1 MAAASPRK
9 ISVFIASPGDLAPE
23 RKIFRET
30 ITELNKTSVKL
41 ANVEFVPIGWED
53 QNAES
58 GRRVQGV
65 LNQRISECDLFVL
78 VLYGRWGQAAS
89 DSPASSYTEE
99 EFQLAMDLWRQG
111 KSPEVIVFFKSISAP
126 WLADPGP
133 QLTRVLEFKKILQ
146 DSHNIL
152 FRSFSTEIDFGQ
164 EIQNHLLD
172 FATGAWEK
180 LDNVAAA
187 VNLPANFKE
196 ALDKASQD
204 GAQRLEKVQQEKQ
217 KLETVGAKSA
227 EDLSAVIA
235 DLSLVKQTQ
244 KEYALARAA
253 LDAASSHRMEDA
265 KILFAQATENTT
277 DLSVLSAAA
286 EFYRQINDIDNATRI
301 VQRQVSISR
310 DVNLAAEHYLKLVPT
325 GFLAETM
332 SQVFEQTTA
341 QFPPDVQAELKS
353 VAEEVFGE
361 GKLNDILIKMMSSF
375 YTVQEIV
382 QLAAFLASPVGQS
395 SLQKQPQMMIAM
407 MQYGQEEFVRVLRE
421 RHPDWFDDAPA
432 ASDDSVEMAAQL
444 PSAPPL
450 PGQLGDGQPAQPLSP
465 AAH

>member
-1 MAAASPRK
+1 MTADSPKK

-23 RKIFRET
+23 RKIFRDT
-30 ITELNKTSVKL
+30 IAELNKTSVKL
-41 ANVEFVPIGWED
+41 AKVEFVPVGWED
-53 QNAES
+53 QNAEA

-65 LNQRISECDLFVL
+65 LNQCIGECDLFVL

-99 EFQLAMDLWRQG
+99 EFQVAMDLWRNG
-111 KSPEVIVFFKSISAP
+111 KSPEVIVFFKNIMAP

-146 DSHNIL
+146 DSHNVL
-152 FRSFSTEIDFGQ
+152 FRSFNTETEFGQ

-172 FATGAWEK
+172 FATGAWKK
-180 LDNVAAA
+180 LDNVSGA

-196 ALDKASQD
+196 ALDKANEM
-204 GAQRLEKVQQEKQ
+204 GAQRLEKVEQKKQ

-235 DLSLVKQTQ
+235 DLSLVKQIQ
-244 KEYALARAA
+244 KEYALARGA
-253 LDAASSHRMEDA
+253 LDAASNHRIEDA
-265 KILFAQATENTT
+265 KILFAQAAENTT

-301 VQRQVSISR
+301 VQREVSISR
-310 DVNLAAEHYLKLVPT
+310 DVNVAAEHYLKLVPT
-325 GFLAETM
+325 GFLAGTM
-332 SQVFEQTTA
+332 RQVFEQTTA
-341 QFPPDVQAELKS
+341 QFPPELQSELMS
-353 VAEEVFGE
+353 VADEVFGE
-361 GKLNDILIKMMSSF
+361 EKLNEILIKMMSSF
-375 YTVQEIV
+375 YSVEEIV

-407 MQYGQEEFVRVLRE
+407 MQYGQEEFQRVLRE
-421 RHPDWFDDAPA
+421 RHPDWFDDAPVT
-432 ASDDSVEMAAQL
+432 SDDGAEIPAQL
-444 PSAPPL
+444 QSAPV
-450 PGQLGDGQPAQPLSP
+450 PGQLGDGQPAKPPSP
-465 AAH
+465 SPQ